1 MNTNSHYK
9 NFAGNSRLN
18 TNKPK
23 SVIQINTSPA
33 DILPTHIKVNSP
45 SLKISKSC
53 DYTYNIEQILNTNIH
68 DIPTNPS
75 TISFC
80 IYSIITCKNRAKPM
94 HPFLQYLL
102 YKYPSSNTD
111 NSNLLVFPF
120 IKYKKGSV
128 ITIANKITKDLT
140 GQKLS
145 IKGFLE
151 NNEQLYLFFDMYET
165 ESTPIDIVN
174 YKGNNNNLWWAL
186 LDEICNSHKLINY
199 PIHHSVYMIFF
210 RNPALI
216 YIKFENR
223 RVPIPK
229 VGYYGNYYKF
239 IPIVAAIGGQN
250 SLRGQLSKSDLF
262 YFSTFRKAIRYAV
275 WSPLYQERIAYNKK
289 VTDIDG
295 RYDKGGIVRFAV
307 FMDKPLVT
315 IDTPYEA
322 ISKYLQ
328 TDKTWDDH
336 LSMFIGSIDYDGNK
350 LNILPEYIL
359 TESQQYLS
367 LSYHMVDMESV
378 PATWNPSYTEY
389 KIL

>member
-80 IYSIITCKNRAKPM
+80 IYRIITCKNRAKPM

-151 NNEQLYLFFDMYET
+151 NN
-165 ESTPIDIVN
+165 
-174 YKGNNNNLWWAL
+174 
-186 LDEICNSHKLINY
+186 
-199 PIHHSVYMIFF
+199 
-210 RNPALI
+210 
-216 YIKFENR
+216 
-223 RVPIPK
+223 
-229 VGYYGNYYKF
+229 
-239 IPIVAAIGGQN
+239 
-250 SLRGQLSKSDLF
+250 
-262 YFSTFRKAIRYAV
+262 
-275 WSPLYQERIAYNKK
+275 
-289 VTDIDG
+289 
-295 RYDKGGIVRFAV
+295 
-307 FMDKPLVT
+307 
-315 IDTPYEA
+315 
-322 ISKYLQ
+322 
-328 TDKTWDDH
+328 
-336 LSMFIGSIDYDGNK
+336 
-350 LNILPEYIL
+350 
-359 TESQQYLS
+359 
-367 LSYHMVDMESV
+367 
-378 PATWNPSYTEY
+378 
-389 KIL
+389 